1 MINNVRERNPMPQ
14 QPVEVRCKNFDEV
27 ELGYTAAD
35 AIREAMRCL
44 KCRKKPCT
52 QGCPINQRIPEF
64 IAHVAEGDFEGAY
77 EIITDRSNL
86 PAICGRVC
94 DQKTQCEKNCAQ
106 AVRGEAVSIGRLER
120 FVARSEERRVGKE
133 CRSRWSPY
141 H

>member
-52 QGCPINQRIPEF
+52 RGT
-64 IAHVAEGDFEGAY
+64 V
-77 EIITDRSNL
+77 
-86 PAICGRVC
+86 VC
-94 DQKTQCEKNCAQ
+94 T
-106 AVRGEAVSIGRLER
+106 RRLYTTPSYFR
-120 FVARSEERRVGKE
+120 FNSK
-133 CRSRWSPY
+133 
-141 H
+141 

>member
-64 IAHVAEGDFEGAY
+64 IACVAEGNFEGA
-77 EIITDRSNL
+77 
-86 PAICGRVC
+86 
-94 DQKTQCEKNCAQ
+94 
-106 AVRGEAVSIGRLER
+106 
-120 FVARSEERRVGKE
+120 
-133 CRSRWSPY
+133 
-141 H
+141 